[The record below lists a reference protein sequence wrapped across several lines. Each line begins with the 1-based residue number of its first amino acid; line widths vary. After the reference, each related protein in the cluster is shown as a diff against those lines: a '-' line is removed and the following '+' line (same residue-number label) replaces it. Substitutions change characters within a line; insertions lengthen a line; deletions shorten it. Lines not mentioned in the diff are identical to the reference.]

1 MRLGIIS
8 MCPLASSRRPQKILL
23 GNIDTGMAQDVV
35 GRRDMKEELRNAER
49 QQQRFSGEF
58 SLGAVLERESDF
70 LVGGGFDLRARQALH
85 EIDRRR
91 NPRLELADIGLAV

>member
-23 GNIDTGMAQDVV
+23 GNIDTSMAQDVV
-35 GRRDMKEELRNAER
+35 GGRDMKEELRNAER
-49 QQQRFSGEF
+49 QQQRFAGEH
-58 SLGAVLERESDF
+58 SLGAVLESESNF
-70 LVGGGFDLRARQALH
+70 LVGCSVDIGTWQALH

-91 NPRLELADIGLAV
+91 YPRIELGDVG